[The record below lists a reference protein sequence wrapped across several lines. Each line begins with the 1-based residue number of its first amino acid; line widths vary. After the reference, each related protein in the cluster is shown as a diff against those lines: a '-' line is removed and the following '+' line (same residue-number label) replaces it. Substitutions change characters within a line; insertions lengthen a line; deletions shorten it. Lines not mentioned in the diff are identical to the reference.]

1 MMTNHLSIP
10 GKFGHKNI
18 KIATDVTDSEL
29 PLFLSKKENENE
41 TKQIVD
47 AFIKHWIAIFW
58 GNKRDFFFQI
68 TEVFL
73 ITAYHGKK
81 FVIFFKKSKTQLKN
95 IS

>member
-58 GNKRDFFFQI
+58 GNKRDFFFLI
-68 TEVFL
+68 IEVFL

-95 IS
+95 VS